1 MTERQQGR
9 RAYRSGSSRADRS
22 GDRADGSGR
31 QAGEGG
37 RGGPPPDPRQQAR
50 DICLRLLAVRP
61 RTRLELARAL
71 ARKGIADEDATAVLE
86 RYGEVGMID
95 DEAFARAWVTSR
107 HTGRGLARGALAREL
122 RQRGVDGE
130 TIGDALTELDGDT
143 EAATARSLAERRLRS
158 MSSVPP
164 DVAFRRVVGML
175 ARKGYAPGLA
185 MRTVRDLLAERADA
199 AEFADG
205 LDVDALTDSTE
216 ESGSGGPG

>member
-1 MTERQQGR
+1 M
-9 RAYRSGSSRADRS
+9 DRS
-22 GDRADGSGR
+22 ATGRSRDEGSDRTDSSGR
-31 QAGEGG
+31 PAREKA
-37 RGGPPPDPRQQAR
+37 PADPREQAR

-61 RTRLELARAL
+61 RTRVELARVL
-71 ARKGIADEDATAVLE
+71 ARKGIPDEDAAAVLE

-143 EAATARSLAERRLRS
+143 EAATARGLAERRLRS
-158 MSSVPP
+158 MSAVPP

-175 ARKGYAPGLA
+175 ARKGYPPGLA
-185 MRTVRDLLAERADA
+185 VRTVRDLLAERADG

-205 LDVDALTDSTE
+205 VDVDALTEGADPT
-216 ESGSGGPG
+216 GPAGPG